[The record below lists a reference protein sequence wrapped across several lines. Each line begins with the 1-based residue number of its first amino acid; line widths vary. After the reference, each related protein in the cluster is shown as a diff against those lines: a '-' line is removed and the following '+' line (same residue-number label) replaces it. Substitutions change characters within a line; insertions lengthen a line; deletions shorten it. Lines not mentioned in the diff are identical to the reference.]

1 MDGPLVK
8 RGLHRLQNL
17 AKVLCFPAAVLMLAA
32 QVAVPA
38 RAQEPVETLVAQIF
52 GTKDAAAY
60 ELQAHVRGMF
70 SLTTGGGFIA
80 GTAAG
85 TFREWRTPGSRRWSI
100 TVQELELPWL
110 LRPFSGAVRSS
121 IEQRVEAQSEAFESF
136 QNYDVFISEELAGGQ
151 YVLVGLRRDLVDEAI
166 TRFGRSVDKQ
176 DEASRRAIARWLFTA
191 PSMRSWITRPGQPYV
206 LKVVTDESGLVH
218 ELQVSYERSQVGM
231 KFSYLTVSDQA
242 AWKEVL
248 STFVNSNAKGLG
260 RLEGQ
265 MRLGF
270 ADYKVDLTPRWQDI
284 DRAEK
289 DNRAHQ
295 SDESNQSDQS
305 DRTQP
310 SIP

>member
-1 MDGPLVK
+1 
-8 RGLHRLQNL
+8 
-17 AKVLCFPAAVLMLAA
+17 
-32 QVAVPA
+32 
-38 RAQEPVETLVAQIF
+38 
-52 GTKDAAAY
+52 
-60 ELQAHVRGMF
+60 
-70 SLTTGGGFIA
+70 
-80 GTAAG
+80 
-85 TFREWRTPGSRRWSI
+85 
-100 TVQELELPWL
+100 
-110 LRPFSGAVRSS
+110 
-121 IEQRVEAQSEAFESF
+121 
-136 QNYDVFISEELAGGQ
+136 
-151 YVLVGLRRDLVDEAI
+151 
-166 TRFGRSVDKQ
+166 
-176 DEASRRAIARWLFTA
+176 
-191 PSMRSWITRPGQPYV
+191 MRSWITRPGQPYV

-265 MRLGF
+265 LRLGF

-305 DRTQP
+305 DPTQP
-310 SIP
+310 SVP